1 MHPRI
6 VPALVA
12 FTLCLT
18 PLRAGADET
27 PPRRTIAVSG
37 EGEVKVPPDLALVSF
52 AVETTAPAA
61 GAAVAENAHKST
73 VLADEIKQQIG
84 SNGKVSTTRYS
95 LDPVYEQR
103 ERGSTPAPPRITGY
117 VARNEVR
124 AETRAIDS
132 IGKLIDTATKAG
144 ANRVAGLEFTL
155 EQRSQAQNDAL
166 QRAGQDARRQAD
178 AAAAAL
184 GVKLGKVLSAAT
196 SAAPVV
202 IPRPYARMGAAMAEA
217 SAPTPVEAGDVT
229 VSATLQ
235 VTYEIE

>member
-1 MHPRI
+1 MHRRI
-6 VPALVA
+6 GTALIA
-12 FTLCLT
+12 FVFCL
-18 PLRAGADET
+18 PLRAAADEAA
-27 PPRRTIAVSG
+27 PRRTIAVSG
-37 EGEVKVPPDLALVSF
+37 EGEVKVAPDLAVVSF

-61 GAAVAENAHKST
+61 GAAVAENARKST
-73 VLADEIKQQIG
+73 ALADAIKEQIG

-132 IGKLIDTATKAG
+132 VGKLIDTATKAG

-155 EQRSQAQNDAL
+155 EQRAPAQNDAL
-166 QRAGQDARRQAD
+166 QRAGQDARRQAE

-184 GVKLGKVLSAAT
+184 GVKLGRVLSASTT
-196 SAAPVV
+196 SGPVV
-202 IPRPYARMGAAMAEA
+202 VPRPFGRMAAAMAETGP
-217 SAPTPVEAGDVT
+217 PTPVEAGDVT
-229 VSATLQ
+229 VNATLQ